1 MMQMDETAI
10 KKEHENGVS
19 IIEPTQ
25 KTVDALISLNL
36 PSGVDIELKL

>member
-25 KTVDALISLNL
+25 KIVDDICLQ
-36 PSGVDIELKL
+36 GVYSI